1 VQEEPELPEAPNS
14 DEKENLSNS
23 SSDAINPA
31 SEPPFYYSKMGKI
44 WSVVA
49 VIVLVIV
56 TRLYFVGSASDSS
69 HPSVSIPVVTAA
81 VQAKNMPIYV
91 SALGTVTP
99 TDTVTVKTQIDGQL
113 IKVLFE
119 EGQTVKAGELLAE
132 IDSRPTEAQLAQFE
146 GQLAR
151 DLALLDN
158 ARIDLER
165 YKKLYSQDA
174 VSQQTLD
181 TQISLV
187 NQYEGTVA
195 SDRGQ
200 VESAKVN
207 LIYCRITSPING
219 RVGLRQVDPGN
230 FVQTTDTNGLFVI
243 NTIQPITVIFSIP
256 EDNLPEVIK
265 KVVAGNILNAEAYD
279 RAQNKL
285 LATGKLLTF
294 DNQIDP
300 TTGTIKLRAQFIN
313 DNLDLF
319 PNQFVNVKLFVDIL
333 KDALVIPTSAV
344 QRGKSGTFVYVVN
357 ADQTVN
363 TKPVTI
369 RSTNGDMVAVDGAL
383 LVNQLVIIEGADKL
397 REGTKVAPVPANTN
411 NISVQQN
418 ESL

>member
-1 VQEEPELPEAPNS
+1 MQEEPESPEIPNN
-14 DEKENLSNS
+14 DEKENS

-31 SEPPFYYSKMGKI
+31 SESPFYHSKMGQI

-56 TRLYFVGSASDSS
+56 IRLYFVASASDLN
-69 HPSVSIPVVTAA
+69 HPSVSIPVVTAT
-81 VQAKNMPIYV
+81 VQANNMPIYV

-99 TDTVTVKTQIDGQL
+99 TDTVTVKTQINGQL

-132 IDSRPTEAQLAQFE
+132 IDSRTAEAQLAQFE

-151 DLALLDN
+151 DLALLAN

-165 YKKLYSQDA
+165 YKKLYGQDA

-187 NQYEGTVA
+187 NQYEGAVA

-200 VESAKVN
+200 VENAKVN
-207 LIYCRITSPING
+207 LIYCHITSPING

-230 FVQTTDTNGLFVI
+230 FVQTTDPNGLFVI

-256 EDNLPEVIK
+256 EDNLPAVIK

-313 DNLDLF
+313 DNMDLF
-319 PNQFVNVKLFVDIL
+319 PNQFVNVRLFVDIL
-333 KDALVIPTSAV
+333 QNALVIPASAV
-344 QRGKSGTFVYVVN
+344 QRGKSGNFVYVVN

-363 TKPVTI
+363 AKPVTI
-369 RSTNGDMVAVDGAL
+369 RSTNGDSVAVDGAL

-397 REGTKVAPVPANTN
+397 REGTKVAPVSANVN
-411 NISVQQN
+411 NLSFLKN